1 MEADEE
7 VMSMGYRDLIGVIQA
22 IRSLNKAL
30 NDPEALDKELYDMQR
45 AMEKGATEQLQTH
58 GNA

>member
-1 MEADEE
+1 MTEEE
-7 VMSMGYRDLIGVIQA
+7 VVPMGYKEQIGLIQA
-22 IRSLNKAL
+22 IRNLNKAL
-30 NDPEALDKELYDMQR
+30 NDPEALDKALYDMQR

>member
-1 MEADEE
+1 MTEEE
-7 VMSMGYRDLIGVIQA
+7 VMPMGYKEQIGLIQA
-22 IRSLNKAL
+22 IRNLNKAL
-30 NDPEALDKELYDMQR
+30 NDPEALDKALYDMQR

>member
-1 MEADEE
+1 MDLTEE
-7 VMSMGYRDLIGVIQA
+7 VMPMGYKEQIGLIQA

-30 NDPEALDKELYDMQR
+30 NDPDALDKALYDMQR
-45 AMEKGATEQLQTH
+45 AMEKGATEQLPTR